1 MRSEKE
7 MFDLLISTAREDE
20 NILAAYLEG
29 SRTVPGVPKDIF
41 QDYDLVYV
49 VKETRPFIEDRK
61 WIDRFGERLYMQY
74 PEEGFWDNGNHE
86 NCYGWLMQFAD
97 GNRLDL
103 HVCTLSYVKEQL
115 KN

>member
-49 VKETRPFIEDRK
+49 VKEI
-61 WIDRFGERLYMQY
+61 
-74 PEEGFWDNGNHE
+74 
-86 NCYGWLMQFAD
+86 
-97 GNRLDL
+97 
-103 HVCTLSYVKEQL
+103 LSVL
-115 KN
+115 STNIWMKNVSLCFKSFFEILTSN

>member
-49 VKETRPFIEDRK
+49 VKETGPFIEDRK
-61 WIDRFGERLYMQY
+61 WIDRFGERFICSIRRKGSGIM
-74 PEEGFWDNGNHE
+74 ETMKTAMAG
-86 NCYGWLMQFAD
+86 
-97 GNRLDL
+97 
-103 HVCTLSYVKEQL
+103 
-115 KN
+115 

>member
-49 VKETRPFIEDRK
+49 VKETRPLSKIGNGSTDSGNGSICSIRRK
-61 WIDRFGERLYMQY
+61 GSGIMETMKTAMAG
-74 PEEGFWDNGNHE
+74 
-86 NCYGWLMQFAD
+86 
-97 GNRLDL
+97 
-103 HVCTLSYVKEQL
+103 
-115 KN
+115 

>member
-49 VKETRPFIEDRK
+49 VKENQAFYRRPEMDRP
-61 WIDRFGERLYMQY
+61 IRGTALYAVS
-74 PEEGFWDNGNHE
+74 GGRVL
-86 NCYGWLMQFAD
+86 G
-97 GNRLDL
+97 
-103 HVCTLSYVKEQL
+103 
-115 KN
+115 